1 MTTSQG
7 DNFSDACNAALAN
20 LPPAEQ
26 FSRADARFLSLVR
39 EDRQI
44 EKKSSRV
51 TPRVLGEYL
60 SMWAN
65 TTGGGLV
72 AVGVADDGTLEGF
85 HQAAPGHVNDL
96 ESGGANACPDARFQC
111 RRVPFH
117 HPNGTED
124 FVLLFHVQYH
134 ESRAVA
140 TVQGDYYVRIG
151 DQRRKLKDDLE
162 IRELRD
168 AKGEVRAEMEPVAL
182 DYPEDFDLSAIENF
196 SAAVRQRD
204 MLGEALN
211 AEEILARQ
219 LLGTLRDGRFKP
231 NLACA
236 LLFAKTPRLV
246 APGCHIRFLRFDGV
260 VEGTGERWNA
270 VKDLYVE
277 GTIPEQ
283 LIRIAE
289 VLRSQLRTF
298 SPLGHDGKFSTTN
311 EYPEE
316 AWYEAVVNACVHR
329 TYSNGLRNADV
340 FIKMFDDRLEILS
353 PGSFMPFVTPEN
365 VYTVVS
371 VPRNPFLMGALKYL
385 DFVKIAREGTRRMKA
400 TMDAMGL
407 PAPEFKVNRSVGTH
421 VTVILRNQI
430 RQRRVWFDS
439 ELADRVG
446 AAIVGSLTELERR
459 CLEYVAEHGIV
470 SVDDLH
476 RLMSI
481 SIEDSA
487 RLLNGLAQRG
497 IISHSSN
504 QGSHAGYQLPNT
516 SGTD

>member
-1 MTTSQG
+1 MIPSQG
-7 DNFSDACNAALAN
+7 DMFSETCDKALAH

-26 FSRADARFLSLVR
+26 FARVDARFLSTVR

-44 EKKSSRV
+44 EKKSSRI
-51 TPRVLGEYL
+51 TPRVLGEYF
-60 SMWAN
+60 SMWTN
-65 TTGGGLV
+65 TTGGGLI

-85 HQAAPGHVNDL
+85 HQASPDHVNDL
-96 ESGGANACPDARFQC
+96 ESGAANACPDTRFQC
-111 RRVPFH
+111 RRVPFR
-117 HPNGTED
+117 HPSGAED
-124 FVLLFHVQYH
+124 FLLLFHVHYH
-134 ESRAVA
+134 KTRAVS
-140 TVQGDYYVRIG
+140 TVQGEYFVRLG
-151 DQRRKLKDDLE
+151 DQRRRLKDDLE

-168 AKGEVRAEMEPVAL
+168 AKGEVRAEMGPVSL
-182 DYPEDFDLSAIENF
+182 EYPEEFDRAAIEEF
-196 SAAVRQRD
+196 CVAVRQRD
-204 MLGEALN
+204 MLGDTLN
-211 AEEILARQ
+211 VEEVLARQ

-246 APGCHIRFLRFDGV
+246 APGCRIRFLRFDGE
-260 VEGTGERWNA
+260 VEGTGENWNA

-283 LIRIAE
+283 LKKIAE

-298 SPLGHDGKFSTTN
+298 SPLGHDGKFHTTN

-385 DFVKIAREGTRRMKA
+385 DVVKIAREGTRRMKA
-400 TMDAMGL
+400 TMGAMGL
-407 PAPEFKVNRSVGTH
+407 PAPEFKVNRSMGTH

-430 RQRRVWFDS
+430 RKRRAWTDAK
-439 ELADRVG
+439 LADQLG
-446 AAIVGSLTELERR
+446 SAILGSMSHQDRQFLALVVEHGEISVETLHSLT
-459 CLEYVAEHGIV
+459 
-470 SVDDLH
+470 
-476 RLMSI
+476 SI
-481 SIEDSA
+481 PKADCEA
-487 RLLNGLAQRG
+487 RLDGLVQRG
-497 IISHSSN
+497 ILSRSISEGRPVVYHLPSS
-504 QGSHAGYQLPNT
+504 AELE
-516 SGTD
+516 

>member
-1 MTTSQG
+1 MIPSE
-7 DNFSDACNAALAN
+7 DNMHTEASYEALAN

-26 FSRADARFLSLVR
+26 FARVDARFLSEVR

-44 EKKSSRV
+44 EKKSSRI

-65 TTGGGLV
+65 TTSGGLI

-85 HQAAPGHVNDL
+85 HQAAPGHASNL

-117 HPNGTED
+117 HTSGTED

-134 ESRAVA
+134 ETRAVA
-140 TVQGDYYVRIG
+140 TVQGEYFVRIG

-168 AKGEVRAEMEPVAL
+168 AKGEVRAEMEPVPL
-182 DYPEDFDLSAIENF
+182 EYPEDFDLSAVEQF

-204 MLGEALN
+204 MLDDTLN

-246 APGCHIRFLRFDGV
+246 APGCHIRFLRFDGE
-260 VEGTGERWNA
+260 VEGTGEKWNA

-283 LIRIAE
+283 LRRIAE

-298 SPLGHDGKFSTTN
+298 SPLAQDGRFSTTN
-311 EYPEE
+311 EYPED

-400 TMDAMGL
+400 TMGAMGL
-407 PAPEFKVNRSVGTH
+407 PEPEFKVNRSVGTH

-430 RQRRVWFDS
+430 QRRRVWFDS
-439 ELADRVG
+439 DLADRVG
-446 AAIVGSLTELERR
+446 AAIVGSLTALERR
-459 CLEYVAEHGIV
+459 CLEHVAEHGII
-470 SVDDLH
+470 SVDDLKQ
-476 RLMSI
+476 LASI
-481 SIEDSA
+481 SNAESE
-487 RLLNGLAQRG
+487 LLLDGLVQRG
-497 IISHSSN
+497 ILSHSSDRS
-504 QGSHAGYQLPNT
+504 SHAGYVLPST
-516 SGTD
+516 SGGG